1 MHVIQLNIYC
11 HIKTGAGRSKANNI
25 AYNTIH
31 ITSYKK
37 ELYKMYGAY
46 QCFTATTKA
55 NPLSP
60 STRQKQKTSVL
71 VKLAKEPKKQK
82 EFSKSDQQRKAGC
95 YDLLAGPLSC
105 SRLTNSQDNK
115 CKPKGNTN
123 SNANTNIARGF

>member
-1 MHVIQLNIYC
+1 
-11 HIKTGAGRSKANNI
+11 
-25 AYNTIH
+25 
-31 ITSYKK
+31 
-37 ELYKMYGAY
+37 MYGAY

-82 EFSKSDQQRKAGC
+82 KFSKSNQRREPGC

-105 SRLTNSQDNK
+105 SRLTNSRDNK
-115 CKPKGNTN
+115 CKGKTN
-123 SNANTNIARGF
+123 SNANTYTNIARGF